1 MQQQIKLTGKR
12 GDSNST
18 KQNVMLQDSL
28 WIGKSTVLNQLS
40 VVTAT
45 PYEARLVAWIMEV
58 YMAEF
63 FCLKKATMDG
73 LFSDDFV
80 DYTRR
85 FSRVITSKT
94 KNVSDRIP
102 TIDAVRAINTAST

>member
-1 MQQQIKLTGKR
+1 MKFGPSEEEKTGVRRNEKTSIKTMQQQIKLTGKR

-80 DYTRR
+80 DYT
-85 FSRVITSKT
+85 TG
-94 KNVSDRIP
+94 
-102 TIDAVRAINTAST
+102 